1 MNASEDE
8 RKTLYLIDGYAQFF
22 RAYHAIR
29 TPMSSPVTSEPTQ
42 MTYGFIRML
51 LNLLRDYAPEHL
63 ALVMDVSGDKGTF
76 RNEIYPEYKANR
88 DPPPSDLKPQ
98 VDRCLELMKKFGVP
112 IYGAEGFEADDVI
125 ATIVAKMQVEQPG
138 LDVRIVS
145 KDKDLQQLLA
155 DNVAMLNLK
164 KDPDPDEVMD
174 PSWLLEQ
181 KGITPEQVVDML
193 ALMGDTADNVP
204 GVAGIGPKT
213 ASQLIG
219 EMGSIDGIYERIDS
233 EAELPVSKRTIK
245 GKRLENLLAARGD
258 IPLGIELIT
267 LKRDCDVDFDLMES
281 SVDATKMDLDGLI
294 DDLRELGF
302 RKHQDDLRNWVL
314 QARGETPPVASGSDS
329 SAAPLDP
336 AEAGYLFGA
345 MMSGPIDTPQD
356 GEYTI
361 ITTLEE
367 LDACLEELG
376 QSERIAVDTETDG
389 LVAPVVAMAGVC
401 LSARPG
407 HGVYIPIKA
416 PADATILEKKLVIDR
431 IRPLL
436 EDPSIP
442 KFGHNIKFDINV
454 LRNHGIDLKGIAGDT
469 MAESYVDDAIRS
481 SHGMDALAER
491 FLGRRNVPISRVIG
505 KGKSQ
510 ILFSEAPLE
519 IAGPYAAEDA
529 DVTLRLADHLDP
541 LIASEGLLTLYEDTE
556 LPLVE
561 VLAELEFNGIRVD
574 PDELDRQRN
583 ELIIQSDQLRQD
595 IIDAS
600 PHPFSPDSPRQ
611 LAAAL
616 FNAPGD
622 DPPGLGIKPLK
633 KGKTGP
639 STDAEVLEKLSN
651 DPGVT
656 SVIPAKIIEYR
667 QLMKLINTYLLALKD
682 AIQPSTG
689 RIHASFNQ
697 VTTATGR
704 LSSSDPNLQNIPI
717 RTEVGRRIRKAFIA
731 DPGNV
736 LLAGDYS
743 QIELRMLAHLSQDES
758 LISAFEAGAD
768 IHTAVAS
775 EVFGVPLDEV
785 TKEHRNGAKMV
796 NFGIVYGITSY
807 GLARRLGGDTSVARA
822 AGIIEDYK
830 ARFPGID
837 SFLQSCIDQ
846 AAAKGCVETI
856 LGRRRPIPQ
865 IHSRN
870 PNERALGER
879 MAINTVVQ
887 GSAADLIKLAMLD
900 LYRTLPEKY
909 PDLRM
914 LLQIHDELVFEVP
927 DSDVEGA
934 WDFIKGRMEAAME
947 LRVPLVVDGSWGKSW
962 AETK

>member
-1 MNASEDE
+1 MNSSEE
-8 RKTLYLIDGYAQFF
+8 TRPALFLIDGYAQFF

-29 TPMSSPVTSEPTQ
+29 TPMSSPVTSEPTH
-42 MTYGFIRML
+42 MTFGFMRML
-51 LNLLRDYAPEHL
+51 LNLLRDYSPEHL

-76 RNEIYPEYKANR
+76 RNELYPEYKANR

-98 VDRCLELMKKFGVP
+98 VDRCLELLKKFGVP
-112 IYGAEGFEADDVI
+112 IYGVEGFEADDVI
-125 ATIVAKMQVEQPG
+125 ATIVTKMRAECPEV
-138 LDVRIVS
+138 DVRIVS

-164 KDPDPDEVMD
+164 KDPDPDEFMD
-174 PSWLLEQ
+174 PPWLLEQ

-204 GVAGIGPKT
+204 GVDGIGPKT
-213 ASQLIG
+213 AAQLIG
-219 EMGSIDGIYERIDS
+219 EMGSIEGIYDRIDA
-233 EAELPVSKRTIK
+233 EEELPVSKRTIK
-245 GKRLENLLAARGD
+245 GKRLENLVAARSN

-267 LKRDCDVDFDLMES
+267 LRRDCDIEFALEDS
-281 SVDATKMDLDGLI
+281 RVDAKNINLDGLI
-294 DDLRELGF
+294 EDMRELGF
-302 RKHQDDLRNWVL
+302 RKHQHDLRDWVL
-314 QARGETPPVASGSDS
+314 EARGEK
-329 SAAPLDP
+329 P
-336 AEAGYLFGA
+336 AEPDSVSSKSYADTPEAGSLFGA
-345 MMSGPIDTPQD
+345 AMSGPIDAPQSGD
-356 GEYTI
+356 YSI
-361 ITTLEE
+361 ITTEKE
-367 LDACLEELG
+367 LDSYLKKLSKAD
-376 QSERIAVDTETDG
+376 RIAVDTETDG
-389 LVAPVVAMAGVC
+389 LIAPVVPMAGVC
-401 LSARPG
+401 LSSSPG
-407 HGVYIPIKA
+407 EGVYIPVSAPSGTSILDKA
-416 PADATILEKKLVIDR
+416 MVIDR

-436 EDPSIP
+436 ENPNIP

-454 LRNHGIDLKGIAGDT
+454 LRNHGISLKGIGGDT
-469 MAESYVDDAIRS
+469 MVESYVHDATRS
-481 SHGMDALAER
+481 SHGMDALSER
-491 FLGRRNVPISRVIG
+491 FLGRMNVPISAVIG

-510 ILFSEAPLE
+510 IVFSEAPLE
-519 IAGPYAAEDA
+519 KAGPYAAEDA
-529 DVTLRLADHLDP
+529 DVTLQLADHLDP
-541 LIASEGLLTLYEDTE
+541 LLESEGLRSLYEQTE

-574 PDELDRQRN
+574 AEELDRQRD
-583 ELIIQSDQLRQD
+583 ELIVQSDRLRQE

-622 DPPGLGIKPLK
+622 DPPGLGIKPIK

-639 STDAEVLEKLSN
+639 STDAGVLEKLAN
-651 DPGVT
+651 DPDVET
-656 SVIPAKIIEYR
+656 VIPAKIIEYR

-717 RTEVGRRIRKAFIA
+717 RTEVGRRIRRAFIA

-775 EVFGVPLDEV
+775 EVFGIPIEEV
-785 TKEHRNGAKMV
+785 TSEERNGAKMV

-807 GLARRLGGDTSVARA
+807 GLASRLGGDTSVARA

-846 AAAKGCVETI
+846 AADKGCVETI

-914 LLQIHDELVFEVP
+914 LLQIHDELVFEV
-927 DSDVEGA
+927 SENEVGGA
-934 WDFIKGRMEAAME
+934 WDFIKARMEAAME